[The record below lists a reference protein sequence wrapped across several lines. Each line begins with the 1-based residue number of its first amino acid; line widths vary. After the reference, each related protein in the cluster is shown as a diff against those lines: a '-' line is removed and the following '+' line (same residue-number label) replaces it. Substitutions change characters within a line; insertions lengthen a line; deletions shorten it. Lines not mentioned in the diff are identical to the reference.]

1 MHTLSTYSY
10 RLSHCRTSVKS
21 FSGLRMNPPTD
32 EHLSQQ
38 DAEALLA
45 EAYRLEKAKSF
56 EAALASYKKLDGAE
70 GVLRDSDGRDSVLE
84 GLAYCHFQLAKY
96 PKAAQDYRRLLEFRE
111 QQSKPDLEAVSQS
124 RYELARAIA
133 RTQKSKSGEALKL
146 YRMVISERTSKFGEE
161 STEVLECSCDLA
173 NALCRLL
180 EYREA
185 LDINR
190 KVLRIREKLH
200 SPESIELCT
209 SRYQTAINLYY
220 LGEYGRALFYI
231 KPNSSIAAAPHS
243 DNLTKILKD
252 SVTLAKRCREKR
264 DQSQKVVAPIKSPS
278 KKPISPSPE
287 NSSVEVWKALK
298 EPPRS
303 TTDMTGRKND
313 VPLRTT
319 KVKRDPVE
327 KTSPSRAVPGTP
339 KISHAKTKPE
349 VIIQKSTLSPPPHDR
364 PASRNVD
371 ASLKSSEET
380 GNPRR
385 RASSYS
391 SPEVSSKLT
400 EKAPVKT
407 SARRASDNDV
417 PKSSAKVQKSGNPV
431 IEVRETKKSKPVNS
445 LPSTQPTATR
455 PDASPKI
462 SIKIHKAKGEGGDD
476 SEDSGGTRGRRK
488 NSDSVAQQGSSGS
501 SGSSRGR
508 TGKKSS
514 RLEIANSS
522 VESFVSA
529 SEGRAASNSPSSPAG
544 HSLGELYGLLDTQKS
559 SASTIDTGPA
569 ETWFTLFETRTKEV
583 LQPGK
588 NRRVLPVGNEEVRI
602 AILDTGVDA
611 SHEAIARQRTQLRD
625 IRSFVQGSDETD
637 DTHGHG
643 THGTAL
649 MLRLVPRARIYVG
662 RITVNSKPDPDAVV
676 KAIEHAHK
684 RWKVDIVSMAFG
696 FKKSDKHDREKHRQS
711 MERIEEVIKA
721 AAADNILFFGAAC
734 NSGILNGTAFPARLS
749 QVICIHSANHG
760 GRTSNHS
767 PPARDNT
774 YNFSVLGEDVRS
786 AWPVSLGGPT
796 ELRTGTST
804 AVMIASAVSAVIL
817 YLVRFEDKDFI
828 PRKTLSAIRERLKT
842 QDAMCKLLKEMSVP
856 TEGYDFLKPWE
867 LIDMEGYDEPENAR
881 QDALTNIARFLKKQ
895 YYTIP

>member
-10 RLSHCRTSVKS
+10 RLSHCRASVRS
-21 FSGLRMNPPTD
+21 FSGLRMKSSTD
-32 EHLSQQ
+32 EHLSQH

-70 GVLRDSDGRDSVLE
+70 GVLRDPDGRDSVLE
-84 GLAYCHFQLAKY
+84 GLAYCHFQLEKY

-111 QQSKPDLEAVSQS
+111 QQSKPDLEAISQS

-180 EYREA
+180 EHREA

-200 SPESIELCT
+200 GPESIELCT

-264 DQSQKVVAPIKSPS
+264 DQSQKAVAPVKSPL
-278 KKPISPSPE
+278 KKPISPSPD
-287 NSSVEVWKALK
+287 NSSVEVWKAPK

-313 VPLRTT
+313 VPFKTT
-319 KVKRDPVE
+319 KVKVE

-339 KISHAKTKPE
+339 KTSHAKTNSDA
-349 VIIQKSTLSPPPHDR
+349 VIQKSTLSPPPHDR

-371 ASLKSSEET
+371 ASLKSAEEIR
-380 GNPRR
+380 NPRR

-391 SPEVSSKLT
+391 APGVSSKPT
-400 EKAPVKT
+400 EKTSIDT

-417 PKSSAKVQKSGNPV
+417 PKSSAKVQKSDKPV
-431 IEVRETKKSKPVNS
+431 IEARETKKSKPGNL
-445 LPSTQPTATR
+445 LPSTQPAATR

-462 SIKIHKAKGEGGDD
+462 SIKIHKAKIERGDD

-488 NSDSVAQQGSSGS
+488 NLDNDAQQGSSGS
-501 SGSSRGR
+501 SESSRGK

-529 SEGRAASNSPSSPAG
+529 SEGQAASNSPSSPTG

-676 KAIEHAHK
+676 KAIEHAHRK
-684 RWKVDIVSMAFG
+684 WKVDIVSMAFG

-796 ELRTGTST
+796 ELMTGTST
-804 AVMIASAVSAVIL
+804 AVMIAAAVSAVIL

-867 LIDMEGYDEPENAR
+867 LINMEGYDEPENAR
-881 QDALTNIARFLKKQ
+881 QDALTNIARFLKKH

>member
-1 MHTLSTYSY
+1 M
-10 RLSHCRTSVKS
+10 KS
-21 FSGLRMNPPTD
+21 STD

-56 EAALASYKKLDGAE
+56 EAALALYKKLDGAE
-70 GVLRDSDGRDSVLE
+70 GVLRDPDGRDSVLE
-84 GLAYCHFQLAKY
+84 GLAYCHFQLEKY

-111 QQSKPDLEAVSQS
+111 QQSKPDLEAISQS

-200 SPESIELCT
+200 GPESIELCT

-220 LGEYGRALFYI
+220 LGEYGQALFYI

-264 DQSQKVVAPIKSPS
+264 DQSQKAVAPVKSPL
-278 KKPISPSPE
+278 KKPISPSPD
-287 NSSVEVWKALK
+287 NSSVEVWKAPK

-313 VPLRTT
+313 VPFKTT
-319 KVKRDPVE
+319 KVKVE

-339 KISHAKTKPE
+339 KTSHAKTNSDA
-349 VIIQKSTLSPPPHDR
+349 VIQKSTLSPPPHDR

-371 ASLKSSEET
+371 ASLKSAEEIR
-380 GNPRR
+380 NPRR

-391 SPEVSSKLT
+391 APGVSSKPT
-400 EKAPVKT
+400 EKTSIDT

-417 PKSSAKVQKSGNPV
+417 PKSSAKVQKSDKPV
-431 IEVRETKKSKPVNS
+431 IEARETKKSKPGNL
-445 LPSTQPTATR
+445 LPYTQPTATR

-462 SIKIHKAKGEGGDD
+462 SIKIHKAKSERGDD

-488 NSDSVAQQGSSGS
+488 NLDNDAQQGSSRS
-501 SGSSRGR
+501 SGSPRGR

-529 SEGRAASNSPSSPAG
+529 SEGRAASNSPSSPTG

-588 NRRVLPVGNEEVRI
+588 NRRVLSVGNEEVRI

-625 IRSFVQGSDETD
+625 VRSFVQGSDETD

-662 RITVNSKPDPDAVV
+662 RITVNSKPDPDAVE
-676 KAIEHAHK
+676 KAIEHAHRK
-684 RWKVDIVSMAFG
+684 WKVDIVSMAFG

-796 ELRTGTST
+796 ELMTGTST
-804 AVMIASAVSAVIL
+804 AVMIAAAVSAVIL

-881 QDALTNIARFLKKQ
+881 QDALTNIARFLKKH

>member
-1 MHTLSTYSY
+1 M
-10 RLSHCRTSVKS
+10 KS
-21 FSGLRMNPPTD
+21 STD

-56 EAALASYKKLDGAE
+56 EAALALYKKLDGAE
-70 GVLRDSDGRDSVLE
+70 GVLRDPDGRDSVLE
-84 GLAYCHFQLAKY
+84 GLAYCHFQLEKY

-111 QQSKPDLEAVSQS
+111 QQSKPDLEAISQS

-146 YRMVISERTSKFGEE
+146 YRVVISEWTSKFGEE

-200 SPESIELCT
+200 GPESIELCT

-231 KPNSSIAAAPHS
+231 KPNSLIAAAPHS
-243 DNLTKILKD
+243 DNLTKILRD

-264 DQSQKVVAPIKSPS
+264 DQSQKAVAPVKSPL

-287 NSSVEVWKALK
+287 NSSVEVWKAPK
-298 EPPRS
+298 EPPRL

-313 VPLRTT
+313 VPLKTT
-319 KVKRDPVE
+319 KVKVE

-339 KISHAKTKPE
+339 KTSHAKTKSE
-349 VIIQKSTLSPPPHDR
+349 AVIQKSTLSPPPHDR

-371 ASLKSSEET
+371 ASLKSAEEIR
-380 GNPRR
+380 NPRR

-391 SPEVSSKLT
+391 VPGVSSKPT
-400 EKAPVKT
+400 EKTSIDT

-417 PKSSAKVQKSGNPV
+417 PKSSAKVQKSDKPV
-431 IEVRETKKSKPVNS
+431 IEARETKKSKPGNL

-455 PDASPKI
+455 PNASPKI
-462 SIKIHKAKGEGGDD
+462 SIKIHKAKSERGDD

-488 NSDSVAQQGSSGS
+488 NLDNDAQQGSSRS
-501 SGSSRGR
+501 SGSLRGR

-514 RLEIANSS
+514 RLEIANFS

-529 SEGRAASNSPSSPAG
+529 SEGRAASTSPSSPTG

-684 RWKVDIVSMAFG
+684 KWKVDIVSMAFG

-796 ELRTGTST
+796 ELMTGTST
-804 AVMIASAVSAVIL
+804 AVMIAAAVSAVIL

-828 PRKTLSAIRERLKT
+828 PIKTLSAIRERLKT

-881 QDALTNIARFLKKQ
+881 QDALTNIARFLKKH

>member
-1 MHTLSTYSY
+1 MIS
-10 RLSHCRTSVKS
+10 SVRS
-21 FSGLRMNPPTD
+21 FSGLRMKSSTD

-45 EAYRLEKAKSF
+45 EAYRLEKAKSPKSF
-56 EAALASYKKLDGAE
+56 EAALALYKKLDGAE
-70 GVLRDSDGRDSVLE
+70 GVMRDPDGRDSVLE
-84 GLAYCHFQLAKY
+84 GLAYCHFQLEKY

-111 QQSKPDLEAVSQS
+111 QQSKPDLEAISQS

-200 SPESIELCT
+200 GPESIELCT

-231 KPNSSIAAAPHS
+231 KPNSLIAAAPHS

-264 DQSQKVVAPIKSPS
+264 DQSQKAVAPVISPL
-278 KKPISPSPE
+278 KKPISHSPE
-287 NSSVEVWKALK
+287 NSSVEVWKAPK

-313 VPLRTT
+313 VPLKTT
-319 KVKRDPVE
+319 KVKVE
-327 KTSPSRAVPGTP
+327 KTNPSRAVPGTP
-339 KISHAKTKPE
+339 KTSHAKTKSE
-349 VIIQKSTLSPPPHDR
+349 AVIQKSTLSPPPHDR

-371 ASLKSSEET
+371 ASLKSAEEIR
-380 GNPRR
+380 NPRR

-391 SPEVSSKLT
+391 APGVSSKPA
-400 EKAPVKT
+400 EKTFIDT

-417 PKSSAKVQKSGNPV
+417 PKSSAKVQKSEKPV
-431 IEVRETKKSKPVNS
+431 IEARETKKSKPSNL

-462 SIKIHKAKGEGGDD
+462 SIKIHKAKSERGDD

-488 NSDSVAQQGSSGS
+488 NLDNDAQQGSSES
-501 SGSSRGR
+501 SESSRGK

-529 SEGRAASNSPSSPAG
+529 SEGRAASNSPSSPTG

-676 KAIEHAHK
+676 KAIEHAHRK
-684 RWKVDIVSMAFG
+684 WKVDIVSMAFG

-796 ELRTGTST
+796 ELMTGTST
-804 AVMIASAVSAVIL
+804 AVMIAAAVSAVIL

-881 QDALTNIARFLKKQ
+881 QDALTNIARFLKKH

>member
-1 MHTLSTYSY
+1 MHTLSTY
-10 RLSHCRTSVKS
+10 LSHCRASVRS
-21 FSGLRMNPPTD
+21 FSGLRMKSFTD

-56 EAALASYKKLDGAE
+56 EAALALYKKLDGAE
-70 GVLRDSDGRDSVLE
+70 GVLRDPDGRDSVLE
-84 GLAYCHFQLAKY
+84 GLAYCHFQLEKY

-111 QQSKPDLEAVSQS
+111 QQSKPDLEAISQS

-161 STEVLECSCDLA
+161 SNEVLECSCDLA

-200 SPESIELCT
+200 GPESIELCT

-231 KPNSSIAAAPHS
+231 KPNSLIAAAPHS

-264 DQSQKVVAPIKSPS
+264 DQSQKAVAPVKSPL

-287 NSSVEVWKALK
+287 NSSVEVWKAPK

-313 VPLRTT
+313 VPLKTT
-319 KVKRDPVE
+319 KVKVE

-339 KISHAKTKPE
+339 KTSHAKTKSE
-349 VIIQKSTLSPPPHDR
+349 AVIQKSTLSPPPHDR

-371 ASLKSSEET
+371 ASLKSAEEIR
-380 GNPRR
+380 NPRR

-391 SPEVSSKLT
+391 APGVSSKPT
-400 EKAPVKT
+400 EKTSIDT

-417 PKSSAKVQKSGNPV
+417 PKSSAKVQKSDKPV
-431 IEVRETKKSKPVNS
+431 IEARETKKSKPGNL

-462 SIKIHKAKGEGGDD
+462 SIKIHKAKSERGDD

-488 NSDSVAQQGSSGS
+488 NLDNDAQQGSSRS

-529 SEGRAASNSPSSPAG
+529 SEGRAASNSPSSPTG

-625 IRSFVQGSDETD
+625 VRSFVQGSDETD

-662 RITVNSKPDPDAVV
+662 RITINSKPDPDAVV
-676 KAIEHAHK
+676 KAIEHAHRK
-684 RWKVDIVSMAFG
+684 WKVDIVSMAFG

-796 ELRTGTST
+796 ELMTGTST
-804 AVMIASAVSAVIL
+804 AVMIAAAVSAVIL

-828 PRKTLSAIRERLKT
+828 PIKTLSAIRERLKT

-881 QDALTNIARFLKKQ
+881 QDALTNIARFLKKH

>member
-1 MHTLSTYSY
+1 M
-10 RLSHCRTSVKS
+10 KS
-21 FSGLRMNPPTD
+21 STD

-56 EAALASYKKLDGAE
+56 EAALALYKKLDGAE
-70 GVLRDSDGRDSVLE
+70 GVLRDPDGRDSVLE
-84 GLAYCHFQLAKY
+84 GLAYCHFQLEKY

-111 QQSKPDLEAVSQS
+111 QQSKPDLEAISQS

-146 YRMVISERTSKFGEE
+146 YRVVISEWTSKFGEE

-200 SPESIELCT
+200 GPESIELCT

-231 KPNSSIAAAPHS
+231 KPNSLIAAAPHS

-264 DQSQKVVAPIKSPS
+264 DQSQKAVAPVKSPL

-287 NSSVEVWKALK
+287 NSSVEVWKAPK

-313 VPLRTT
+313 VPLKTT
-319 KVKRDPVE
+319 KVKVE

-339 KISHAKTKPE
+339 KTSHAKTKSE
-349 VIIQKSTLSPPPHDR
+349 AVIQKSTLSPPPHDR

-371 ASLKSSEET
+371 ASLKSAEEIR
-380 GNPRR
+380 NRRR

-391 SPEVSSKLT
+391 APGVSSKPT
-400 EKAPVKT
+400 EKTSIDT

-417 PKSSAKVQKSGNPV
+417 PKSTAKEQKSDKPV
-431 IEVRETKKSKPVNS
+431 IEARETKKSKPGNL

-462 SIKIHKAKGEGGDD
+462 SIKIHKAKSERGDD

-488 NSDSVAQQGSSGS
+488 NLGNDAQQGSSRS
-501 SGSSRGR
+501 SGSPRGR
-508 TGKKSS
+508 TDKKSS
-514 RLEIANSS
+514 RLGIANSS

-529 SEGRAASNSPSSPAG
+529 SEGRAASNSPSSPTG

-684 RWKVDIVSMAFG
+684 KWKVDIVSMAFG

-796 ELRTGTST
+796 ELMTGTST
-804 AVMIASAVSAVIL
+804 AVMIAVAVSAVIL

-828 PRKTLSAIRERLKT
+828 PIKTLSAIRERLKT

-881 QDALTNIARFLKKQ
+881 QDALTNIARFLKKH

>member
-1 MHTLSTYSY
+1 M
-10 RLSHCRTSVKS
+10 KS
-21 FSGLRMNPPTD
+21 STD

-45 EAYRLEKAKSF
+45 EAYRLEKAKSPKSF
-56 EAALASYKKLDGAE
+56 EAALALYKKLDGAE
-70 GVLRDSDGRDSVLE
+70 GVLCDSDGRDSVLE
-84 GLAYCHFQLAKY
+84 GLAYCHFQLEKY

-111 QQSKPDLEAVSQS
+111 QQSKPDLEAISQS

-231 KPNSSIAAAPHS
+231 KPNSLIAAAPHS

-264 DQSQKVVAPIKSPS
+264 DQSQKAVAPVKSPLE
-278 KKPISPSPE
+278 KPISPSPE
-287 NSSVEVWKALK
+287 NSSVEVWKAPK

-313 VPLRTT
+313 VPLKTT
-319 KVKRDPVE
+319 KVKVE

-339 KISHAKTKPE
+339 KTSHAKTKSE
-349 VIIQKSTLSPPPHDR
+349 AVIQKSTLSPPPHDR

-371 ASLKSSEET
+371 ASLKSAEEIR
-380 GNPRR
+380 NPRR

-391 SPEVSSKLT
+391 APGVSSKPA
-400 EKAPVKT
+400 EKTFIDT

-417 PKSSAKVQKSGNPV
+417 PKSSAKVQKSEKPV
-431 IEVRETKKSKPVNS
+431 IEARETKKSKPSNL

-455 PDASPKI
+455 LGASPKI
-462 SIKIHKAKGEGGDD
+462 SIKIHKAKSERGDD

-488 NSDSVAQQGSSGS
+488 NLDNDAQQGSSGS
-501 SGSSRGR
+501 SESSRGK

-529 SEGRAASNSPSSPAG
+529 SEGRAASNSPSSPTG

-559 SASTIDTGPA
+559 SASTI
-569 ETWFTLFETRTKEV
+569 E
-583 LQPGK
+583 
-588 NRRVLPVGNEEVRI
+588 
-602 AILDTGVDA
+602 
-611 SHEAIARQRTQLRD
+611 
-625 IRSFVQGSDETD
+625 FVQ
-637 DTHGHG
+637 
-643 THGTAL
+643 
-649 MLRLVPRARIYVG
+649 
-662 RITVNSKPDPDAVV
+662 
-676 KAIEHAHK
+676 
-684 RWKVDIVSMAFG
+684 
-696 FKKSDKHDREKHRQS
+696 
-711 MERIEEVIKA
+711 
-721 AAADNILFFGAAC
+721 FF
-734 NSGILNGTAFPARLS
+734 
-749 QVICIHSANHG
+749 
-760 GRTSNHS
+760 
-767 PPARDNT
+767 
-774 YNFSVLGEDVRS
+774 
-786 AWPVSLGGPT
+786 
-796 ELRTGTST
+796 
-804 AVMIASAVSAVIL
+804 
-817 YLVRFEDKDFI
+817 
-828 PRKTLSAIRERLKT
+828 
-842 QDAMCKLLKEMSVP
+842 KLL
-856 TEGYDFLKPWE
+856 YA
-867 LIDMEGYDEPENAR
+867 N
-881 QDALTNIARFLKKQ
+881 LT
-895 YYTIP
+895 

>member
-10 RLSHCRTSVKS
+10 RLSHCRASVRS
-21 FSGLRMNPPTD
+21 FSGLRMKSSTD

-45 EAYRLEKAKSF
+45 EAYRLEKAKSPKSF
-56 EAALASYKKLDGAE
+56 EAALALYKKLDGAE
-70 GVLRDSDGRDSVLE
+70 GVLRDPDGRDSVLE
-84 GLAYCHFQLAKY
+84 GLAYCHFQLEKY

-111 QQSKPDLEAVSQS
+111 QQSKPDLEAISQS

-200 SPESIELCT
+200 GPESIELCT

-231 KPNSSIAAAPHS
+231 KPNSLIAAAPHS
-243 DNLTKILKD
+243 DILTKILKD

-264 DQSQKVVAPIKSPS
+264 DQSQKAVAPVKSPL

-287 NSSVEVWKALK
+287 NSSVEVWKAPK

-313 VPLRTT
+313 VPLKTT
-319 KVKRDPVE
+319 KVKVE

-339 KISHAKTKPE
+339 KTSHAKTKSE
-349 VIIQKSTLSPPPHDR
+349 AVIQKSTLSPPPHDR

-371 ASLKSSEET
+371 ASLKSAEEIR
-380 GNPRR
+380 NPRR

-391 SPEVSSKLT
+391 APGVSSKPT
-400 EKAPVKT
+400 EKTSIDT

-417 PKSSAKVQKSGNPV
+417 PKSSAKVQKSDKPV
-431 IEVRETKKSKPVNS
+431 IEARETKKSKPSNL

-462 SIKIHKAKGEGGDD
+462 SIKIHKAKSERGDD
-476 SEDSGGTRGRRK
+476 SEDSGGNRGRRK
-488 NSDSVAQQGSSGS
+488 NLDNDAQQGSSRS

-529 SEGRAASNSPSSPAG
+529 SEGRAASNSPSSPTG

-676 KAIEHAHK
+676 KAIEHAHRK
-684 RWKVDIVSMAFG
+684 WKVDIVSMAFG
-696 FKKSDKHDREKHRQS
+696 FKKSDRHDREKHRRS

-796 ELRTGTST
+796 ELMTGTST
-804 AVMIASAVSAVIL
+804 AVMIAAAVSAVIL

-881 QDALTNIARFLKKQ
+881 QDALTNIARFLKKH

>member
-1 MHTLSTYSY
+1 MKDDDLA
-10 RLSHCRTSVKS
+10 SVRS
-21 FSGLRMNPPTD
+21 FSGLRMKSSTD

-45 EAYRLEKAKSF
+45 EAYRLEKAKSPKSF
-56 EAALASYKKLDGAE
+56 EAALALYKKLDGAE
-70 GVLRDSDGRDSVLE
+70 GVLCDSDGRDSVLE
-84 GLAYCHFQLAKY
+84 GLAYCHFQLEKY

-111 QQSKPDLEAVSQS
+111 QQSKPDLEAISQS

-200 SPESIELCT
+200 GPESIELCT

-231 KPNSSIAAAPHS
+231 KPNSLIAAAPHG

-264 DQSQKVVAPIKSPS
+264 DQSQKAVAPAKSPL
-278 KKPISPSPE
+278 KMRNKSPSPE
-287 NSSVEVWKALK
+287 NSSVEVWKAPK
-298 EPPRS
+298 EPSRS

-313 VPLRTT
+313 VPSKTT
-319 KVKRDPVE
+319 KVKVE

-339 KISHAKTKPE
+339 KTSHAKTKSE
-349 VIIQKSTLSPPPHDR
+349 AVIQKSTLSPPPHDR

-371 ASLKSSEET
+371 ASLKSAEEIR
-380 GNPRR
+380 NPRR

-391 SPEVSSKLT
+391 APGVSSKPT
-400 EKAPVKT
+400 EKTSIDT

-417 PKSSAKVQKSGNPV
+417 PKSTAKEQKSDKPV
-431 IEVRETKKSKPVNS
+431 IEARETKKSKPGNL

-462 SIKIHKAKGEGGDD
+462 SIKIHKAKSERGDD

-488 NSDSVAQQGSSGS
+488 NLGNDAQQGSSRS
-501 SGSSRGR
+501 SGSPRGR
-508 TGKKSS
+508 TDKKSS

-529 SEGRAASNSPSSPAG
+529 SEGRAASNSPSSPTG

-684 RWKVDIVSMAFG
+684 KWKVDIISMAFG

-796 ELRTGTST
+796 ELMTGTST
-804 AVMIASAVSAVIL
+804 AVMIAAAVSAVIL

-881 QDALTNIARFLKKQ
+881 QDALANIARFLKKH

>member
-1 MHTLSTYSY
+1 MHTLSTA
-10 RLSHCRTSVKS
+10 SVRS
-21 FSGLRMNPPTD
+21 FSGLRMKSFTD

-56 EAALASYKKLDGAE
+56 EAALALYKKLDGAE
-70 GVLRDSDGRDSVLE
+70 GVLRDPDGRDSVLE
-84 GLAYCHFQLAKY
+84 GLAYCHFQLEKY

-111 QQSKPDLEAVSQS
+111 QQSKPDLEAISQS

-161 STEVLECSCDLA
+161 SNEVLECSCDLA

-200 SPESIELCT
+200 GPESIELCT

-231 KPNSSIAAAPHS
+231 KPNSLIAAAPHS

-264 DQSQKVVAPIKSPS
+264 DQSQKAVAPVKSPL

-287 NSSVEVWKALK
+287 NSSVEVWKAPK

-313 VPLRTT
+313 VPLKTT
-319 KVKRDPVE
+319 KVKVE

-339 KISHAKTKPE
+339 KTSHAKTKSE
-349 VIIQKSTLSPPPHDR
+349 AVIQKSTLSPPPHDR

-371 ASLKSSEET
+371 ASLKSAEEIR
-380 GNPRR
+380 NPRR

-391 SPEVSSKLT
+391 APGVSSKPT
-400 EKAPVKT
+400 EKTSIDT

-417 PKSSAKVQKSGNPV
+417 PKSSAKVQKSDKPV
-431 IEVRETKKSKPVNS
+431 IEARETKKSKPGNL

-462 SIKIHKAKGEGGDD
+462 SIKIHKAKSERGDD

-488 NSDSVAQQGSSGS
+488 NLDNDAQQGSSRS

-529 SEGRAASNSPSSPAG
+529 SEGRAASNSPSSPTG

-625 IRSFVQGSDETD
+625 VRSFVQGSDETD

-662 RITVNSKPDPDAVV
+662 RITINSKPDPDAVV
-676 KAIEHAHK
+676 KAIEHAHRK
-684 RWKVDIVSMAFG
+684 WKVDIVSMAFG

-796 ELRTGTST
+796 ELMTGTST
-804 AVMIASAVSAVIL
+804 AVMIAAAVSAVIL

-828 PRKTLSAIRERLKT
+828 PIKTLSAIRERLKT

-881 QDALTNIARFLKKQ
+881 QDALTNIARFLKKH

>member
-10 RLSHCRTSVKS
+10 RLSHCRASVRS
-21 FSGLRMNPPTD
+21 FSGLRMKSSTD

-56 EAALASYKKLDGAE
+56 EAALALYKKLDGAE
-70 GVLRDSDGRDSVLE
+70 GVLRDPDGRDSVLE
-84 GLAYCHFQLAKY
+84 GLAYCHFQLEKY

-111 QQSKPDLEAVSQS
+111 QQSKPDLEAISQS

-200 SPESIELCT
+200 GPESIELCT

-220 LGEYGRALFYI
+220 LGEYGQALFYI
-231 KPNSSIAAAPHS
+231 KPNSSVAAAPHS

-264 DQSQKVVAPIKSPS
+264 DQSQKAVAPVKSPL
-278 KKPISPSPE
+278 KKPISPSPD
-287 NSSVEVWKALK
+287 NSSVEVWKAPK

-313 VPLRTT
+313 VPFKTT
-319 KVKRDPVE
+319 KVKVE

-339 KISHAKTKPE
+339 KTSHAKTNSDA
-349 VIIQKSTLSPPPHDR
+349 VIQKSTLSPPPHDR
-364 PASRNVD
+364 PVSRNVD
-371 ASLKSSEET
+371 ASLKSAEEIR
-380 GNPRR
+380 NPRR

-391 SPEVSSKLT
+391 APGVSSKPT
-400 EKAPVKT
+400 EKTSIDT

-417 PKSSAKVQKSGNPV
+417 PKSSAKVQKSDKPV
-431 IEVRETKKSKPVNS
+431 IEARETKKSKPGNL
-445 LPSTQPTATR
+445 LPYTQPTATR

-462 SIKIHKAKGEGGDD
+462 SIKIHKAKSERGDD

-488 NSDSVAQQGSSGS
+488 NLDNDAQQGSSRS
-501 SGSSRGR
+501 SGSPRGR

-529 SEGRAASNSPSSPAG
+529 SEGRAASNSPSSPTG

-625 IRSFVQGSDETD
+625 VRSFVQGSDETD

-676 KAIEHAHK
+676 KAIEHAHRK
-684 RWKVDIVSMAFG
+684 WKVDIVSMAFG

-796 ELRTGTST
+796 ELMTGTST
-804 AVMIASAVSAVIL
+804 AVMIAAAVSAVIL

-881 QDALTNIARFLKKQ
+881 QDALTNIARFLKKH

>member
-10 RLSHCRTSVKS
+10 RLSHCRASVRS
-21 FSGLRMNPPTD
+21 FSGLRMKSSTD

-45 EAYRLEKAKSF
+45 EAYRFEKAKSF
-56 EAALASYKKLDGAE
+56 EAALALYKKLDGAE
-70 GVLRDSDGRDSVLE
+70 GVLRDPDGCDSVLE
-84 GLAYCHFQLAKY
+84 GLAYCHFQLEKY

-111 QQSKPDLEAVSQS
+111 QQSKPDLEAISQS

-146 YRMVISERTSKFGEE
+146 YRVVISEWTSKFGEE

-200 SPESIELCT
+200 GPESIELCT

-231 KPNSSIAAAPHS
+231 KPNSLIAAAPHS
-243 DNLTKILKD
+243 DNLTKILRD

-264 DQSQKVVAPIKSPS
+264 DQSQKAVAPVKSPL

-287 NSSVEVWKALK
+287 NSSVEVWKAPK
-298 EPPRS
+298 EPPRL

-313 VPLRTT
+313 VPLKTT
-319 KVKRDPVE
+319 KVKVE

-339 KISHAKTKPE
+339 KTSHAKTKSE
-349 VIIQKSTLSPPPHDR
+349 AVIQKSTLSPPPHDR

-371 ASLKSSEET
+371 ASLKSAEEIR
-380 GNPRR
+380 NPRR

-391 SPEVSSKLT
+391 APGVSSKPT
-400 EKAPVKT
+400 EKTSIDT

-417 PKSSAKVQKSGNPV
+417 PKSSAKVQKSDKPV
-431 IEVRETKKSKPVNS
+431 IEARETKKSKPSNL

-462 SIKIHKAKGEGGDD
+462 SIKIHKAKSERGDD

-488 NSDSVAQQGSSGS
+488 NLDNDAQQGSSGS
-501 SGSSRGR
+501 SESSRGK

-529 SEGRAASNSPSSPAG
+529 SEGQAASNSPSSPTG

-676 KAIEHAHK
+676 KAIEHAHRK
-684 RWKVDIVSMAFG
+684 WKVDIVSMAFG

-796 ELRTGTST
+796 ELMTGTST
-804 AVMIASAVSAVIL
+804 AVMIAAAVSAVIL
-817 YLVRFEDKDFI
+817 YLVRFEDKDYI

-867 LIDMEGYDEPENAR
+867 LIDMEGYDEPEKAR
-881 QDALTNIARFLKKQ
+881 QDALANIARFLKKH

>member
-10 RLSHCRTSVKS
+10 RLSHYRASVRS
-21 FSGLRMNPPTD
+21 FSGLRMKSSTD

-45 EAYRLEKAKSF
+45 EAYRLEKAKSPKSF
-56 EAALASYKKLDGAE
+56 EAALALYKKLDGAE
-70 GVLRDSDGRDSVLE
+70 GVLCDSDGRDSVLE
-84 GLAYCHFQLAKY
+84 GLAYCHFQLEKY

-111 QQSKPDLEAVSQS
+111 QQSKSDLEAISQS

-231 KPNSSIAAAPHS
+231 KPNSLIAAAPHS

-264 DQSQKVVAPIKSPS
+264 DQSQKAVAPVKSPL

-287 NSSVEVWKALK
+287 NSSVEVWKAPK

-313 VPLRTT
+313 VPLKTT
-319 KVKRDPVE
+319 KVKVE

-339 KISHAKTKPE
+339 KTSHAKTKSE
-349 VIIQKSTLSPPPHDR
+349 AVIQKSTLSPPPHDR

-371 ASLKSSEET
+371 ASLKSAEEIR
-380 GNPRR
+380 NPRR

-391 SPEVSSKLT
+391 APGVSSKPT
-400 EKAPVKT
+400 EKTSIDT

-417 PKSSAKVQKSGNPV
+417 PKSSAKVQKSDKPV
-431 IEVRETKKSKPVNS
+431 IEARETKKSKPDNI

-462 SIKIHKAKGEGGDD
+462 SIKIHKAKSERSDD

-488 NSDSVAQQGSSGS
+488 NLDNDAQQGSSRS

-529 SEGRAASNSPSSPAG
+529 SEGRAASNSPSSPTG

-676 KAIEHAHK
+676 KAIEHAHRK
-684 RWKVDIVSMAFG
+684 WKVDIVSMAFG

-721 AAADNILFFGAAC
+721 AASDNILFFGAAC

-796 ELRTGTST
+796 ELMTGTST
-804 AVMIASAVSAVIL
+804 AVMIAAAVSAVIL

-867 LIDMEGYDEPENAR
+867 LIDMEGYDEPEKAR
-881 QDALTNIARFLKKQ
+881 QDALANIARFLKKH

>member
-10 RLSHCRTSVKS
+10 RLSHCRASVRS
-21 FSGLRMNPPTD
+21 FSGLRMKSSTD
-32 EHLSQQ
+32 EHLSQH

-70 GVLRDSDGRDSVLE
+70 GVLRDPDGRDSVLE
-84 GLAYCHFQLAKY
+84 GLAYCHFQLEKY

-111 QQSKPDLEAVSQS
+111 QQSKPDLEAISQS

-180 EYREA
+180 EHREA

-200 SPESIELCT
+200 GPESIELCT

-264 DQSQKVVAPIKSPS
+264 DQSQKAVAPVKSPL
-278 KKPISPSPE
+278 KKPISPSPD
-287 NSSVEVWKALK
+287 NSSVEVWKAPK

-313 VPLRTT
+313 VPFKTT
-319 KVKRDPVE
+319 KVKVE

-339 KISHAKTKPE
+339 KTSHAKTNSDA
-349 VIIQKSTLSPPPHDR
+349 VIQKSTLSPPPHDR

-371 ASLKSSEET
+371 ASLKSAEEIR
-380 GNPRR
+380 NPRR

-391 SPEVSSKLT
+391 APGVSSKPT
-400 EKAPVKT
+400 EKTSIDT

-417 PKSSAKVQKSGNPV
+417 PKSSAKVQKSDKPV
-431 IEVRETKKSKPVNS
+431 IEARETKKSKPGNL
-445 LPSTQPTATR
+445 LPSTQPAATR

-462 SIKIHKAKGEGGDD
+462 SIKIHKAKIERGDD

-488 NSDSVAQQGSSGS
+488 NLDNDAQQGSSGS
-501 SGSSRGR
+501 SESSRGK

-529 SEGRAASNSPSSPAG
+529 SEGQAASNSPSSPTG

-676 KAIEHAHK
+676 KAIEHAHRK
-684 RWKVDIVSMAFG
+684 WKVDIVSMAFS

-796 ELRTGTST
+796 ELMTGTST
-804 AVMIASAVSAVIL
+804 AVMIAAAVSAVIL

-881 QDALTNIARFLKKQ
+881 QDALTNIARFLKKH

>member
-10 RLSHCRTSVKS
+10 RLSHCRASVRS
-21 FSGLRMNPPTD
+21 FSGLRMKSSTD
-32 EHLSQQ
+32 EHLSQH

-70 GVLRDSDGRDSVLE
+70 GVLRDPDGRDSVLE
-84 GLAYCHFQLAKY
+84 GLAYCHFQLEKY

-111 QQSKPDLEAVSQS
+111 QQSKPDLEAISQS

-200 SPESIELCT
+200 GPESIELCT

-264 DQSQKVVAPIKSPS
+264 DQSQKAVAPVKSPL
-278 KKPISPSPE
+278 KKPISPSPD

-313 VPLRTT
+313 VPFKTT
-319 KVKRDPVE
+319 KVKVE

-339 KISHAKTKPE
+339 KTSHAKTNSDA
-349 VIIQKSTLSPPPHDR
+349 VIQKSTLSPPPHDR

-371 ASLKSSEET
+371 ASLKSAEEIR
-380 GNPRR
+380 NPRR

-391 SPEVSSKLT
+391 APGVSSKPT
-400 EKAPVKT
+400 EKTSIDT

-417 PKSSAKVQKSGNPV
+417 PKSSTKVQKSDKPV
-431 IEVRETKKSKPVNS
+431 IEARETKKSKPGNL
-445 LPSTQPTATR
+445 LPSTQPAATR

-462 SIKIHKAKGEGGDD
+462 SIKIHKAKSERGDD

-488 NSDSVAQQGSSGS
+488 NLDNDAQQGSSGS
-501 SGSSRGR
+501 SESSRGK

-529 SEGRAASNSPSSPAG
+529 SEGQAASNSPSSPTG

-676 KAIEHAHK
+676 KAIEHAHRK
-684 RWKVDIVSMAFG
+684 WKVDIVSMAFG

-796 ELRTGTST
+796 ELMTGTST
-804 AVMIASAVSAVIL
+804 AVMIAAAVSAVIL

-881 QDALTNIARFLKKQ
+881 QDALTNIARFLKKH

>member
-10 RLSHCRTSVKS
+10 RLSHCRASVRS
-21 FSGLRMNPPTD
+21 FSGLRMKSSTD

-38 DAEALLA
+38 DAEALLT

-56 EAALASYKKLDGAE
+56 EAALALYKKLDGAE
-70 GVLRDSDGRDSVLE
+70 GVLRDPDGRDSVLE
-84 GLAYCHFQLAKY
+84 GLAYCHFQLEKY

-111 QQSKPDLEAVSQS
+111 QQSKPDLEAISQS

-200 SPESIELCT
+200 GPESIELCT

-243 DNLTKILKD
+243 DNLTKILRD

-264 DQSQKVVAPIKSPS
+264 DQSQKAVAPVKSPL
-278 KKPISPSPE
+278 KKPISPSPD
-287 NSSVEVWKALK
+287 NSSVEVWKAPK

-313 VPLRTT
+313 VPFKTT
-319 KVKRDPVE
+319 KVKVE

-339 KISHAKTKPE
+339 KTSHAKTNSDA
-349 VIIQKSTLSPPPHDR
+349 VIQKSTLSPPPHDR

-371 ASLKSSEET
+371 ASWKSAEEIR
-380 GNPRR
+380 NPRR

-391 SPEVSSKLT
+391 APGVSSKPT
-400 EKAPVKT
+400 EKTSIDT

-417 PKSSAKVQKSGNPV
+417 PKSSAKVQKSDKPV
-431 IEVRETKKSKPVNS
+431 IEARETKKSKPGNL

-462 SIKIHKAKGEGGDD
+462 SIKIHKAKGERGDN

-488 NSDSVAQQGSSGS
+488 NLDNDAQQGSSRS

-508 TGKKSS
+508 TGKNSS

-529 SEGRAASNSPSSPAG
+529 SEGRAASNSPSNPTG
-544 HSLGELYGLLDTQKS
+544 HSFGELYGLLDTQKS

-676 KAIEHAHK
+676 KAIEYAHRK
-684 RWKVDIVSMAFG
+684 WKVDIVSMAFG

-796 ELRTGTST
+796 ELMTGTST
-804 AVMIASAVSAVIL
+804 AVMIAAAVSAVIL

-881 QDALTNIARFLKKQ
+881 QDALTNIARFLKKH

>member
-1 MHTLSTYSY
+1 M
-10 RLSHCRTSVKS
+10 KS
-21 FSGLRMNPPTD
+21 STD

-45 EAYRLEKAKSF
+45 EAYRLEKAKSPKSF
-56 EAALASYKKLDGAE
+56 EAALALYKKLDGAE
-70 GVLRDSDGRDSVLE
+70 GVLCDSDGRDSVLE
-84 GLAYCHFQLAKY
+84 GLAYCHFQLEKY

-111 QQSKPDLEAVSQS
+111 QQSKPDLEAISQS

-190 KVLRIREKLH
+190 KVLRVREKLH
-200 SPESIELCT
+200 GPESIELCT

-231 KPNSSIAAAPHS
+231 KPNSSIAAAPH
-243 DNLTKILKD
+243 NIEGLGD
-252 SVTLAKRCREKR
+252 SRKEMWEKR
-264 DQSQKVVAPIKSPS
+264 DQSQKAVAPVKSPL
-278 KKPISPSPE
+278 KKPISPSPD
-287 NSSVEVWKALK
+287 NSSVEVWKAPK

-313 VPLRTT
+313 EPFKTT
-319 KVKRDPVE
+319 KVKVE

-339 KISHAKTKPE
+339 KTSHVKTNSDA
-349 VIIQKSTLSPPPHDR
+349 VIQKSTLSPPPHDR

-371 ASLKSSEET
+371 ASLKSAEEIR
-380 GNPRR
+380 NPRR

-391 SPEVSSKLT
+391 APGVSSKPT
-400 EKAPVKT
+400 EKTSIDT

-417 PKSSAKVQKSGNPV
+417 PKSSAKVQKSDKPV
-431 IEVRETKKSKPVNS
+431 IEARETKKSKPGNL

-462 SIKIHKAKGEGGDD
+462 SIKIHKAKGERGDN

-488 NSDSVAQQGSSGS
+488 NLDNDAQQGSSRS

-529 SEGRAASNSPSSPAG
+529 SEGRAASNSPSSPTG

-676 KAIEHAHK
+676 KAIEYAHRK
-684 RWKVDIVSMAFG
+684 WKVDIVSMAFG

-796 ELRTGTST
+796 ELMTGTST
-804 AVMIASAVSAVIL
+804 AVMIAAAVSAVIL

-881 QDALTNIARFLKKQ
+881 QDALTNIARFLKKH

>member
-10 RLSHCRTSVKS
+10 RLSHCRASVRS
-21 FSGLRMNPPTD
+21 FSGLRMKSSTD

-56 EAALASYKKLDGAE
+56 EAALALYKKLDGAE
-70 GVLRDSDGRDSVLE
+70 GVLRDPDGRDSVLE
-84 GLAYCHFQLAKY
+84 GLAYCHFQLEKY

-111 QQSKPDLEAVSQS
+111 QQSKPDLEAISQS

-200 SPESIELCT
+200 GPESIELCT

-220 LGEYGRALFYI
+220 LGEYGQALFYI

-264 DQSQKVVAPIKSPS
+264 DQSQKAVAPVKSPL
-278 KKPISPSPE
+278 KKPISPSPD
-287 NSSVEVWKALK
+287 NSSVEVWKAPK

-313 VPLRTT
+313 VPFKTT
-319 KVKRDPVE
+319 KVKVE

-339 KISHAKTKPE
+339 KTSHAKTNSDA
-349 VIIQKSTLSPPPHDR
+349 VIQKSTLSPPPHDR

-371 ASLKSSEET
+371 ASLKSAEEIR
-380 GNPRR
+380 NPRR

-391 SPEVSSKLT
+391 APGVSSKPT
-400 EKAPVKT
+400 EKTSIDT

-417 PKSSAKVQKSGNPV
+417 PKSSAKVQKSDKPV
-431 IEVRETKKSKPVNS
+431 IEARETKKSKPGNL
-445 LPSTQPTATR
+445 LPYTQPTATR

-462 SIKIHKAKGEGGDD
+462 SIKIHKAKSERGDD

-488 NSDSVAQQGSSGS
+488 NLDNDAQQGSSRS
-501 SGSSRGR
+501 SGSPRGR

-529 SEGRAASNSPSSPAG
+529 SEGRAASNSPSSPTG

-625 IRSFVQGSDETD
+625 VRSFVQGSDETD

-676 KAIEHAHK
+676 KAIEHAHRK
-684 RWKVDIVSMAFG
+684 WKVDIVSMAFG

-796 ELRTGTST
+796 ELMTGTST
-804 AVMIASAVSAVIL
+804 AVMIAAAVSAVIL

-881 QDALTNIARFLKKQ
+881 QDALTNIARFLKKH

>member
-1 MHTLSTYSY
+1 MYSY
-10 RLSHCRTSVKS
+10 RLSHCRASVRS
-21 FSGLRMNPPTD
+21 FSGLRMKSFTD

-56 EAALASYKKLDGAE
+56 EAALALYKKLDGAE
-70 GVLRDSDGRDSVLE
+70 GVLRDPDGRDSVLE
-84 GLAYCHFQLAKY
+84 GLAYCHFQLEKY

-111 QQSKPDLEAVSQS
+111 QQSKPDLEAISQS

-231 KPNSSIAAAPHS
+231 KPNSLIAAAPHS

-264 DQSQKVVAPIKSPS
+264 DQSQKAVAPVKSPL

-287 NSSVEVWKALK
+287 NSSVEVWKAPK

-313 VPLRTT
+313 VPLKTT
-319 KVKRDPVE
+319 KVKVE

-339 KISHAKTKPE
+339 KTSHAKTKSE
-349 VIIQKSTLSPPPHDR
+349 AVIQKSTLSPPPHDR

-371 ASLKSSEET
+371 ASLKSAEEIR
-380 GNPRR
+380 NPRR

-391 SPEVSSKLT
+391 APGVSSKPT
-400 EKAPVKT
+400 EKTSIDT

-417 PKSSAKVQKSGNPV
+417 PKSSAKVQKSDKPV
-431 IEVRETKKSKPVNS
+431 IEAKETKRSKPSNL

-462 SIKIHKAKGEGGDD
+462 SIKIHKAKSERGDD

-488 NSDSVAQQGSSGS
+488 NLDNDAQQGSSRS

-508 TGKKSS
+508 TGRRSS

-529 SEGRAASNSPSSPAG
+529 SEGRAASTSPSGPTG

-588 NRRVLPVGNEEVRI
+588 TRRVLPVGNEEVRI

-684 RWKVDIVSMAFG
+684 KWKVDIVSMAFG

-796 ELRTGTST
+796 ELMTGTST
-804 AVMIASAVSAVIL
+804 AVMIAAAVSAVIL

-867 LIDMEGYDEPENAR
+867 LIDMEGYDEPEKAR
-881 QDALTNIARFLKKQ
+881 QDALTNIARFLKKH

>member
-1 MHTLSTYSY
+1 M
-10 RLSHCRTSVKS
+10 KS
-21 FSGLRMNPPTD
+21 STD

-45 EAYRLEKAKSF
+45 EAYRLEKAKSPKSF
-56 EAALASYKKLDGAE
+56 EAALALYKKLDGAE
-70 GVLRDSDGRDSVLE
+70 GVLCDSDGRDSVLE
-84 GLAYCHFQLAKY
+84 GLAYCHFQLEKY

-111 QQSKPDLEAVSQS
+111 QQSKPDLEAISQS

-200 SPESIELCT
+200 GPESIELCT

-231 KPNSSIAAAPHS
+231 KPNSLIAAAPHG

-264 DQSQKVVAPIKSPS
+264 DQSQKAVAPAKSPL
-278 KKPISPSPE
+278 KMRNKSPSPE
-287 NSSVEVWKALK
+287 NSSVEVWKAPK
-298 EPPRS
+298 EPSRS

-313 VPLRTT
+313 VPLKTT
-319 KVKRDPVE
+319 KVKVE

-339 KISHAKTKPE
+339 KTSHAKTKSE
-349 VIIQKSTLSPPPHDR
+349 AVIQKSTLSPPPHDR

-371 ASLKSSEET
+371 ASLKSAEEIR
-380 GNPRR
+380 NPRR

-391 SPEVSSKLT
+391 APGVSSKPT
-400 EKAPVKT
+400 EKTSIDT

-417 PKSSAKVQKSGNPV
+417 PKSTAKEQKSDKPV
-431 IEVRETKKSKPVNS
+431 IEARETKKSKPGNL

-462 SIKIHKAKGEGGDD
+462 SIKIHKAKSERGDD

-488 NSDSVAQQGSSGS
+488 NLGNDAQQGSSRS
-501 SGSSRGR
+501 SGSPRGR
-508 TGKKSS
+508 TDKKSS

-529 SEGRAASNSPSSPAG
+529 SEGRAASNSPSSPTG

-684 RWKVDIVSMAFG
+684 KWKVDIISMAFG

-796 ELRTGTST
+796 ELMTGTST
-804 AVMIASAVSAVIL
+804 AVMIAAAVSAVIL

-881 QDALTNIARFLKKQ
+881 QDALTNIARFLKKH